1 MRTLTAL
8 TASRQDRLAPLIC
21 GVDGVDKTVLVNCLS
36 QDGVHQVLQVSRFA
50 LLLDP
55 TEDAARQLGEVV
67 HADLLVEGLE
77 QGVHEDLENLKPVRG
92 RSYDKDSSSGP
103 NLKLDL
109 VRNQILL
116 DLGGSLVSLHKLLI
130 VSSHD
135 LKGNDLE

>member
-1 MRTLTAL
+1 MTAL

-21 GVDGVDKTVLVNCLS
+21 GVYGVDETVLVNCLS
-36 QDGVHQVLQVSRFA
+36 EYGVHQVLQVPRFT

-77 QGVHEDLENLKPVRG
+77 QGVHEDLENLEPVRG
-92 RSYDKDSSSGP
+92 QSYDNDSPSRP

-109 VRNQILL
+109 IRNQILL

-135 LKGNDLE
+135 LKGNDLQ